1 MQVPSSC
8 GRREDAAWGVAAV
21 IAAALCLLAVPAMPL
36 LWAVGRFTDAAD
48 R

>member
-1 MQVPSSC
+1 MQIPSSC

-36 LWAVGRFTDAAD
+36 LWIVGRSTHAAD